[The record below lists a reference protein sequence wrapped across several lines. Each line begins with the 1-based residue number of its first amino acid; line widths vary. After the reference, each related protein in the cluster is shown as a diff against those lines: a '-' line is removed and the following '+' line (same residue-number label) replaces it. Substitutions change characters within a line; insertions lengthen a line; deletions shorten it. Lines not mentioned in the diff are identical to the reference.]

1 MSLPKDKTKVA
12 EYLRKLRIHAAT
24 IAENGY
30 RKGAKF
36 SPEQI
41 KRLSDAHLGQKAWN
55 KGLSG
60 YTTSKRGKKFPHLS
74 GENSWSWIADRSK
87 LIKRQER
94 NDSAYKGWRKS
105 VRDRD
110 GWKCKMSKIG

>member
-41 KRLSDAHLGQKAWN
+41 KRLSDAHLGQKTWN
-55 KGLSG
+55 KRLNC
-60 YTTSKRGKKFPHLS
+60 YTTTTK
-74 GENSWSWIADRSK
+74 
-87 LIKRQER
+87 
-94 NDSAYKGWRKS
+94 
-105 VRDRD
+105 
-110 GWKCKMSKIG
+110 